1 MAISFYKDIY
11 NLLSKK
17 HPNRKIYV
25 ISDHHFFHSKII
37 QYERPEFND
46 VFEMNEFI
54 VKLHNETITP
64 DDVVIFLGDFCFKKN
79 AIKDFLNR
87 MNGHKYLLLGNHD
100 KIDLAKRYGEVGLE
114 GIFTTPVKIHDTYL
128 SHQPLDKTD
137 EDDIHFKLLVKSFNS
152 NPNGYNYHGHIH
164 TIREQIH
171 PYQNVSC
178 EALGYKPL
186 LIGYTGG
193 MLKSDDSPLIINS
206 ERFQNIL
213 ELLKEE
219 KHIDP
224 NMLLTDYIYS
234 MMLEANSA
242 YSGSCFVFG
251 SFPLYKKFGYISN
264 FSDLDVALI
273 YNNSISK
280 NRNIQRL
287 KETVDRM
294 YASIID
300 IDGVNISFIKRIVN
314 MCAFEA
320 MYASKKGYYTKCILD
335 ANLIPHNLY
344 RTNDFIQISDCTTIE
359 KLLKNENDSLL
370 SGIHLPHYQVQY
382 LTANGDMA
390 NLILQILF
398 QKGFEYK
405 KNAAFKKLKYIFKQ
419 FGNNNVDNV
428 TVLEDTIIRFFLRN
442 ILFFYTLRRASE
454 IDYIKDNSIDIDKL
468 LKSLPACLSIQL
480 EAIFKDPNSDFNT
493 VFNELLSTK
502 FEDIPVIVP
511 ELAKI
516 KNKTIQ
522 FE

>member
-1 MAISFYKDIY
+1 MAVSFYKDIY

-37 QYERPEFND
+37 QYERPKFND

-54 VKLHNETITP
+54 VKAHNDTIGP
-64 DDVVIFLGDFCFKKN
+64 DDVVIFLGDFCFKN
-79 AIKDFLNR
+79 SAVKDFLSR

-100 KIDLAKRYGEVGLE
+100 KPELVRRYGELGLE
-114 GIFTTPVKIHDTYL
+114 GIFTTPIKIYDTYL
-128 SHQPLDKTD
+128 SHQPLDKTGD
-137 EDDIHFKLLVKSFNS
+137 SDIHFKLLVKSFNS

-164 TIREQIH
+164 TTEDSIH
-171 PYQNVSC
+171 PYHNVTC

-206 ERFQNIL
+206 DRFQNIL
-213 ELLKEE
+213 EVLRDE
-219 KHIDP
+219 KHVDP
-224 NMLLTDYIYS
+224 NILLTDYIYS

-242 YSGSCFVFG
+242 YAGSCFVFG

-273 YNNSISK
+273 YNDSISK
-280 NRNIQRL
+280 NRNSQRL

-294 YASIID
+294 YASIRD

-320 MYASKKGYYTKCILD
+320 MYASRTGYYAKCILD

-344 RTNDFIQISDCTTIE
+344 RDSDFIQAYDCTTIE
-359 KLLKNENDSLL
+359 RLLGKESPDLL
-370 SGIHLPHYQVQY
+370 QGIHLPRYQAQY

-398 QKGFEYK
+398 QKGFENK
-405 KNAAFKKLKYIFKQ
+405 KNSAFKKLKYVFKK
-419 FGNNNVDNV
+419 FGNNDFDNV
-428 TVLEDTIIRFFLRN
+428 EVLEDTIIRFFLRN
-442 ILFFYTLRRASE
+442 ILFFHTLRRASE
-454 IDYIKDNSIDIDKL
+454 IDYIKDTTIDIDKL
-468 LKSLPACLSIQL
+468 LKCLPICLSLQL
-480 EAIFKDPNSDFNT
+480 EAIFKDPSSDFNQ
-493 VFNELLSTK
+493 VFNELLSTS
-502 FEDIPVIVP
+502 FEDIPTIVP
-511 ELAKI
+511 ELSQI
-516 KNKTIQ
+516 KK
-522 FE
+522 